1 MIITFKN
8 VSFRY
13 NEKELLNNVNFS
25 ITDNDKVG
33 LVGFNGC
40 GKTTILKLIIGE
52 INPNSG
58 TIVKSGNIKINY
70 LAQEPIIPTGIRL
83 LDYVLSFSTT
93 DHKIEIYEAK
103 TVLTKLKLDPNGL
116 TDHLSGGQKKRL
128 ALAKVMVSYCDYLI
142 LDEPTN
148 HLDNDMILYLEK
160 YLARFNHG
168 IFMVTHDRY
177 FLERC
182 CNTMFELDNAKIYAY
197 KANYSEFLKLK
208 EERLEREEKEAK
220 RIKAIMRTDL
230 EWMNRGVEA
239 RRTKQKARI
248 ERFKEMSK
256 IKFSER
262 KDFSFESLNTY
273 LGRNIIE
280 IKAGYK
286 AFNDKVLFE
295 DFNISV
301 LRHDHIGITGD
312 NGCGKTTLFKI
323 IMQEETLDRGILSLG
338 ETLNIGYFSQHFDAM
353 NGQKRVIDYIL
364 EETNEIETLDGKLSA
379 RALLEKF
386 LFDGAKQYSYIN
398 SLSGGEKRRLQLVK
412 VLAKNPNVLLL
423 DEPTNDLD
431 IYTIEILE
439 NYLNSFM
446 GPILCVS
453 HDRFFL
459 DKVCDRILYY
469 DNSMIKSFNGTF
481 SEFLELDSKAT
492 NLPNKKVVFEKPKKL
507 IFSYNEKREFEALD
521 KEIPILE
528 ARIKE
533 VTNDLSKETINYEK
547 ILILDKELKELEVQ
561 YEIKSTRYLELLEKQ
576 EL

>member
-208 EERLEREEKEAK
+208 EQRLEREEKEAK
-220 RIKAIMRTDL
+220 RIKAIMRIDL

-323 IMQEETLDRGILSLG
+323 IMQEETLDRGILALG

-379 RALLEKF
+379 RALLERF

-533 VTNDLSKETINYEK
+533 VSNNLSKETINYEK

>member
-208 EERLEREEKEAK
+208 EQRLEREEKEAK
-220 RIKAIMRTDL
+220 RIKAIMRIDL

-286 AFNDKVLFE
+286 AFDDKVLFE

-323 IMQEETLDRGILSLG
+323 IMQEETLDRGILALG

-379 RALLEKF
+379 RALLERF

-533 VTNDLSKETINYEK
+533 VSNDLSKETINYEK